1 MNPAVKIVDVTD
13 AAGRVVE
20 PHWLERAERVH
31 RQLRP
36 HLPADYAGKMQ
47 RVFDGGARMSVA
59 VRGDEVLGVGVHRIG
74 ENTADGMKMYVDDLV
89 TVETQRSTGVG
100 HALMEH
106 MQAIARKAGCE
117 NFILDSGTHRQQ
129 AHKFYFREGMV
140 ITSFNFKKALQK

>member
-1 MNPAVKIVDVTD
+1 MTSSVQIVDLTD
-13 AAGRVVE
+13 ATGSVVSPE
-20 PHWLERAERVH
+20 WLARAERVH

-59 VRGDEVLGVGVHRIG
+59 IRGDEVLGVGVHRIG

-89 TVETQRSTGVG
+89 TDETQRSTGVG
-100 HALMEH
+100 NALMAH

-140 ITSFNFKKALQK
+140 ITSFNFKKPLK

>member
-1 MNPAVKIVDVTD
+1 MTAAVQIVDVTD
-13 AAGRVVE
+13 VAGKVVAPE
-20 PHWLERAERVH
+20 WLARAERVH

-36 HLPADYAGKMQ
+36 HLPA
-47 RVFDGGARMSVA
+47 
-59 VRGDEVLGVGVHRIG
+59 VLGVGVHRIG

-89 TVETQRSTGVG
+89 TDETQRSTGVG
-100 HALMEH
+100 HALMAH

-140 ITSFNFKKALQK
+140 ITSFNFKKPLK